1 MKYWASVSVQF
12 DYYTEDIE
20 AESKEEAESKAYDE
34 AKALMNVH
42 DPKLRP
48 FGVRVVAVGEE
59 KEEWHTK
66 KR

>member
-12 DYYTEDIE
+12 DYYTEIE

-42 DPKLRP
+42 DENLRP
-48 FGVRVVAVGEE
+48 FGVRVIAVGEE
-59 KEEWHTK
+59 KEE
-66 KR
+66 

>member
-34 AKALMNVH
+34 AKELMQIH
-42 DPKLRP
+42 DEKLRP
-48 FGVRVVAVGEE
+48 FGVSVIAVGEE
-59 KEEWHTK
+59 KEE
-66 KR
+66 

>member
-34 AKALMNVH
+34 AKELMQIH
-42 DPKLRP
+42 DEKLRP
-48 FGVRVVAVGEE
+48 FGVSVIAVREE
-59 KEEWHTK
+59 KEE
-66 KR
+66 